1 MLLQIHI
8 AIVDMLLTSAL
19 VNIASSKV
27 GNLFIDQHHIVDAT
41 ELSSLRRYIMS
52 RFTPKYVCLIYSLQ
66 VIYWLICRQCLQT
79 ITTLYLTRLLF
90 DTMFTIHPMHT
101 ESRMQLCSLR
111 APLFDLTR
119 SPSTPSPTV
128 LFIWRRLHIPSLLW
142 HLHHSRCFLFELIEI

>member
-66 VIYWLICRQCLQT
+66 VIY
-79 ITTLYLTRLLF
+79 
-90 DTMFTIHPMHT
+90 
-101 ESRMQLCSLR
+101 
-111 APLFDLTR
+111 
-119 SPSTPSPTV
+119 
-128 LFIWRRLHIPSLLW
+128 
-142 HLHHSRCFLFELIEI
+142 